1 MPATNIAAPITGIGP
16 YFLNNFPGN
25 TVLIA
30 SEKAAIK
37 PQKQASGDKA
47 SWSNLPPVAK
57 MKVHTTATT
66 IEIASILRGHILLL
80 NEEYIII
87 RVVLVKSF

>member
-47 SWSNLPPVAK
+47 S
-57 MKVHTTATT
+57 
-66 IEIASILRGHILLL
+66 
-80 NEEYIII
+80 
-87 RVVLVKSF
+87 